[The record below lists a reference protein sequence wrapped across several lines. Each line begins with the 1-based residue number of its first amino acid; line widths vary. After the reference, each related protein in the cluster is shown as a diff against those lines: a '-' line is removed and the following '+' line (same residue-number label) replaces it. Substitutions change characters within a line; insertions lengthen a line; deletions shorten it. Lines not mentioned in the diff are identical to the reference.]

1 LHPNCKRTVA
11 LLQLVLRFDP
21 SRLLPHLKARPVM
34 LCQCCG
40 APMQIMQTMIKP
52 WLPKRSDIKAH
63 DVPIPL
69 AA

>member
-1 LHPNCKRTVA
+1 
-11 LLQLVLRFDP
+11 
-21 SRLLPHLKARPVM
+21 
-34 LCQCCG
+34 
-40 APMQIMQTMIKP
+40 MQTMIKP

>member
-1 LHPNCKRTVA
+1 
-11 LLQLVLRFDP
+11 
-21 SRLLPHLKARPVM
+21 M

-52 WLPKRSDIKAH
+52 WLPKPSDIKAH